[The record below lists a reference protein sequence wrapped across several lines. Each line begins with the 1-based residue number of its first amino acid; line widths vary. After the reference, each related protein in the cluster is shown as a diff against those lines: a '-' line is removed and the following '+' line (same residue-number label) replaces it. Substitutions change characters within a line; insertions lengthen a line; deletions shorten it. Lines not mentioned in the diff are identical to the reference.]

1 MTGNMKPLDRNQMA
15 WRCAQDVADG
25 AYVNLG
31 IGIPTLV
38 GNFIPGGREVMLQSE
53 NGLLGIGP
61 AATGNGIDPD
71 MVDAGGQK
79 ITLLPGGSI
88 FDSALAFTMM
98 RGGHIDLTVLG
109 GFQVSARGDLAN
121 WDAMMEGRG
130 PLVGGAM
137 DLAAGAKSVWVI
149 MEHVTREGGA
159 RLVRDCTYPL
169 TAKGVV
175 SRVYT
180 SMAVV
185 DVTPEGFLVRE
196 MIEGMT
202 EADMRRTSDAPLSF
216 APDCGVLRAPLP
228 G

>member
-1 MTGNMKPLDRNQMA
+1 MRPLDRNQMA

-61 AATGNGIDPD
+61 AAAGNRIDPD
-71 MVDAGGQK
+71 LVDAGGQK
-79 ITLLPGGSI
+79 VTLQPGASI

-109 GFQVSARGDLAN
+109 GFQVSERGDLAN

-137 DLAAGAKSVWVI
+137 DLAAGAKAVWIV
-149 MEHVTREGGA
+149 MEHVTREGA
-159 RLVRDCTYPL
+159 PRLVRECSYPV
-169 TAKGVV
+169 TAQGVV
-175 SRVYT
+175 KRVYT
-180 SMAVV
+180 SLAVV
-185 DVTPEGFLVRE
+185 DVTEDGFLVRE
-196 MIEGMT
+196 MVEGMT
-202 EADMRRTSDAPLSF
+202 EEALRKLSDAPLTF
-216 APDCGVLRAPLP
+216 APDCRVLSPPLLP
-228 G
+228 V